1 MIVLVDSRSSHTF
14 VNSSLVQKLQIH
26 ATPILPMDVKVA
38 NGASLLCT
46 AEIKQFEWWTQG
58 NTFEVNAKVVNI
70 GGL

>member
-1 MIVLVDSRSSHTF
+1 
-14 VNSSLVQKLQIH
+14 LQIH

-46 AEIKQFEWWTQG
+46 TEIKQFEWWTQG